1 MESAGATVVSRTIPV
16 HFLERAAL
24 HPRRVAMRS
33 SAAANG
39 ASVITWGSW
48 SDLARKFAAAIIN
61 SSAKETRSVAILA
74 GNDFHWPVADIG
86 TLLCGKTSVGIY
98 PTSAPVQIER
108 MLVDCAAGILVID
121 SREQLDVVLAMRDK
135 LPALEVIITTTSLA
149 HPETI
154 SWDEWLAIGAA
165 ALAGVAGLR
174 EEIEAVARAA
184 RREDPAIII
193 YTSGSTGEP
202 KGAVLSHGC
211 IEASAQSIRE
221 ALGLLETDTTLSFL
235 AFSHAAERIAGMYTR
250 IACGMEAMLVEDAS
264 YLWQAAASYRPT
276 LFGGMPRYYEKLLA
290 LARAEDASANELLG
304 GRVRIATSGG
314 AALSTEVAEEL
325 AKRGI
330 TVLGAYGLTEH
341 LCVSFNRPGDPTFDT
356 SGTAMPGTEIRIAA
370 DGEILVRRCELT
382 FSGYNNMPEDTRAV
396 FTDDGEWLLRTG
408 DLGMLD
414 SSGRL
419 RVTGRKKELLALS
432 NGKMVAP
439 LPIEAKLA
447 AHPLIAN
454 AVLHAEGRQFVS
466 ALIALRTDSLEAWAK
481 AEGITGSHDELA
493 AHSRVAVEIQK
504 AVDQVNAT
512 LSRAESIRRFVTIGR
527 ELSVDASEL
536 TPTHKVRRNAV
547 LEKYSAQLDALYA
560 T

>member
-16 HFLERAAL
+16 HFLERATQ
-24 HPRRVAMRS
+24 HPDRVAMRS

-39 ASVITWGSW
+39 ASVITWGTW
-48 SDLARKFAAAIIN
+48 YDLALRFAAAVIN
-61 SSAKETRSVAILA
+61 SSARNTRSVAILA

-108 MLVDCAAGILVID
+108 MLVDSAAGVLVVD

-135 LPALEVIITTTSLA
+135 LPALEVIITTTSLT

-165 ALAGVAGLR
+165 ALTGVAGLR
-174 EEIEAVARAA
+174 EVIEAGARLV

-235 AFSHAAERIAGMYTR
+235 AFSHAAERITGMYTR
-250 IACGMEAMLVEDAS
+250 IVCGMEAMLVEDAS

-290 LARAEDASANELLG
+290 LSRAEDVSANEILG
-304 GRVRIATSGG
+304 GRVRLATSGG

-382 FSGYNNMPEDTRAV
+382 FSSYNNMPEDTRAV
-396 FTDDGEWLLRTG
+396 FTDDGESLRTG
-408 DLGMLD
+408 DLGRLD

-466 ALIALRTDSLEAWAK
+466 ALIVLRTDSLEAWAK

-493 AHSRVAVEIQK
+493 AHPRVAVEIQK